1 MLSSL
6 PSHLRAQSA
15 SETVWALGRVGRGAD
30 GRTASRKSATE
41 PGVKAPTTIETP
53 RLILRR
59 PEAGDINA
67 MFARYA
73 SDPVVTRYLGWA
85 THHAVDETQAFLALS
100 DAEWERWPGW
110 TVSDL
115 LTCRRRSPW
124 RHRPGVRDPA
134 PRVNRLRARLRCL
147 GSRYAT
153 ETLQAIVETAHAA
166 GVQRLYALCHPD
178 HRPSRRVLEKCDFQ
192 LKGTLRRHTEF
203 PNLRRGVVLDVLC
216 SASILGD

>member
-41 PGVKAPTTIETP
+41 PGVKAPTTTETP

-59 PEAGDINA
+59 PEAGDIDA

-100 DAEWERWPGW
+100 DAEWERWPAGPY
-110 TVSDL
+110 L
-115 LTCRRRSPW
+115 MLTCRRRSPW

-134 PRVNRLRARLRCL
+134 PRVNRLRARSRCL
-147 GSRYAT
+147 GSRVRHRDPPGDRGDRVCRGCSA
-153 ETLQAIVETAHAA
+153 
-166 GVQRLYALCHPD
+166 ALCVVPSGSSSIEA
-178 HRPSRRVLEKCDFQ
+178 RPREV
-192 LKGTLRRHTEF
+192 
-203 PNLRRGVVLDVLC
+203 
-216 SASILGD
+216 